1 MLAYPVL
8 LIEDSNG
15 TFRVEVPDLPE
26 ANSVGDDQD
35 EALINAADAIGTA
48 LEIYFDERRSVPL
61 PSKAS
66 RGQQTVVLSAIE
78 EAKVLLWN
86 EMQAQN
92 IRKAELARR
101 LNVHMPQIDRLFNL
115 KHSTKV
121 EFIEQAAKALGKKLQ
136 VTLV

>member
-8 LIEDSNG
+8 LTKDTNG
-15 TFRVEVPDLPE
+15 AYLVEVPDLAE

-35 EALINAADAIGTA
+35 EAMLNAADAIGTA
-48 LEIYFDERRSVPL
+48 LEIYFDERRPVPL
-61 PSKAS
+61 PSKA
-66 RGQQTVVLSAIE
+66 RKGQSTVVLPAIE

>member
-8 LIEDSNG
+8 LTEDTNG
-15 TFRVEVPDLPE
+15 TYRVEVPDLPE
-26 ANSVGDDQD
+26 ANSVGEDRD
-35 EALINAADAIGTA
+35 EALLNAAEAIATA
-48 LEIYFDERRSVPL
+48 LEIYFDERRSIPL
-61 PSKAS
+61 PSEGR
-66 RGQQTVVLSAIE
+66 RGQDSVVLPAIE

-86 EMQAQN
+86 EMLAQN

-121 EFIEQAAKALGKKLQ
+121 EFIEQAANALGKKLQ

>member
-1 MLAYPVL
+1 MR
-8 LIEDSNG
+8 DTNG
-15 TFRVEVPDLPE
+15 TYLVEVPDLPE

-35 EALINAADAIGTA
+35 EALLNAADAIGTA
-48 LEIYFDERRSVPL
+48 LEIYFDERRAIPL
-61 PSKAS
+61 PSKA
-66 RGQQTVVLSAIE
+66 RKDQPTVVLPAIE

-136 VTLV
+136 VTLL

>member
-8 LIEDSNG
+8 LTKDTNG
-15 TFRVEVPDLPE
+15 TYLVAVPDLPE

-35 EALINAADAIGTA
+35 EALLNAADAIATA
-48 LEIYFDERRSVPL
+48 MEIYFDERRAVPL
-61 PSKAS
+61 PSKAHK
-66 RGQQTVVLSAIE
+66 GQPIVSLPAIE